1 MSKYSVKLASAPKG
15 HVLPP
20 LLLEVGAWIKK
31 QEHGSLGWFDVF
43 GGVEAIPKEWDEDN
57 AERLRKAG
65 FVFLALPDGS
75 MLALLETGPT
85 SPPAVVLLGSEGDR
99 RTVASSL
106 EELLAIWAKGE
117 TEIDELDDEDGEEGR
132 ALLGKWLKEHKIK
145 APKAKDFDFQ
155 AWLDGG
161 DAKKPVKAA
170 APPKPL
176 ARKPTATWKK
186 LGPKAQK
193 VASLVGLRVDA
204 KEVVDYVTKVL
215 GKKLVQTT
223 SERNDDAGVIA
234 DKAGVQMSFTHDI
247 LNVAYPPI
255 HKTEKSF
262 IPYVS
267 AAWLEPK
274 LGETILGVP
283 WTAASA
289 EEVAAILG
297 KPTSMRGDVVT
308 DKKQGT
314 SVWTYSLDDGAQVE
328 LEITFRKRL
337 QVMVAVAA
345 ASQLEKYDRVTT
357 GLFMA
362 WAAENGLLDEAQF
375 ADHAALLGQVKKRKA
390 QGTQLFDALG
400 RGLWDV
406 HLRDAKGLRAFA
418 YLWFHNMGKSW
429 ITGDL
434 KKVFGKRV
442 GPHDHDEPKLDDD
455 TWAAVDKASK
465 IFRERFAEWVK

>member
-132 ALLGKWLKEHKIK
+132 ALLGKWLKERKIK

-161 DAKKPVKAA
+161 DAKKPAKAA

-223 SERNDDAGVIA
+223 SERNDDAG
-234 DKAGVQMSFTHDI
+234 
-247 LNVAYPPI
+247 
-255 HKTEKSF
+255 
-262 IPYVS
+262 
-267 AAWLEPK
+267 
-274 LGETILGVP
+274 
-283 WTAASA
+283 
-289 EEVAAILG
+289 
-297 KPTSMRGDVVT
+297 
-308 DKKQGT
+308 
-314 SVWTYSLDDGAQVE
+314 
-328 LEITFRKRL
+328 
-337 QVMVAVAA
+337 
-345 ASQLEKYDRVTT
+345 
-357 GLFMA
+357 
-362 WAAENGLLDEAQF
+362 
-375 ADHAALLGQVKKRKA
+375 
-390 QGTQLFDALG
+390 
-400 RGLWDV
+400 
-406 HLRDAKGLRAFA
+406 
-418 YLWFHNMGKSW
+418 
-429 ITGDL
+429 
-434 KKVFGKRV
+434 
-442 GPHDHDEPKLDDD
+442 
-455 TWAAVDKASK
+455 
-465 IFRERFAEWVK
+465 